1 MLTGRNIEAPDGL
14 SRRLCEHPV
23 EGASAAVVL
32 VHGSTFGFR
41 AGFAPG
47 GDRRFWADAI
57 ADAGRTVVGID
68 LQGYGDSERPPAM
81 EAPPEANPPVA
92 RAAAVASDVGLAV
105 EHARS
110 RAETVHLVGI
120 SWGTVVCGALFDG
133 GAPPVDSLTLYA
145 PLYELPAADPAAFD
159 PGDPP
164 AAYREVTRAG
174 LRARWNE
181 QVPAG
186 VDPVAW
192 RGGEGD
198 DDPLFEAVWEAA
210 SDTRQRVEG
219 ADEPT
224 IRVPNGSLL
233 DMRAAARGEP
243 VYDPADVDVPTLVVR
258 GSQDATSAR
267 EDALAAYD
275 AVGADHAEY
284 LEIDAATH
292 FLLVEPRRHA
302 LYGAANGFYDRVERK

>member
-1 MLTGRNIEAPDGL
+1 MLTTTSIEGPDG
-14 SRRLCEHPV
+14 RTVRLWEDAD
-23 EGASAAVVL
+23 EEREAIVL

-47 GDRRFWADAI
+47 EGRFWADAI
-57 ADAGRTVVGID
+57 AGAGRAVVGVEIH
-68 LQGYGDSERPPAM
+68 GYGDGEWPPAM
-81 EAPPEANPPVA
+81 DAPPEENPPVA
-92 RAAAVASDVGLAV
+92 RATEAAADVKVAL

-110 RAETVHLVGI
+110 RADTVHLVGI
-120 SWGTVVCGALFDG
+120 SWGTVVCGALFAG
-133 GAPPVDSLTLYA
+133 GSPPVDSLTLYA
-145 PLYELPAADPAAFD
+145 PLYELPGSDPDDFD

-174 LRARWNE
+174 LKSRWDG

-186 VDPVAW
+186 NDPVAW

-198 DDPLFEAVWEAA
+198 DDPLFEAVWGAA
-210 SDTRQRVEG
+210 HDTRQRVEG

-233 DMRAAARGEP
+233 DMQAAARGEP
-243 VYDPADVDVPTLVVR
+243 VYDPADIDVPTLVVR

-267 EDALAAYD
+267 EDALDVYD
-275 AVGADHAEY
+275 GLGTDRAEY
-284 LEIDAATH
+284 LEIEGATH

-302 LYGAANGFYDRVERK
+302 LYEAANGFYDRVGQG